1 MYRRIEGIIL
11 DSSVLI
17 NSNNG
22 GSTLAPAVDFL
33 FRALHFS
40 QLPKGIH
47 LGENLSVDEVKLLET
62 LSKEYDFSCF
72 RSSESVAELLINEIR
87 EAWGD
92 AGLRIL
98 YVVSDHRKDL
108 CLKLSD
114 YGFMLSVLDSSVEDS
129 STHPSIEHIK
139 KLEEIP
145 LSICCFNKKVA
156 GNEFVIVGYNMK
168 PSRQRDFAKRG
179 AFPLYSSHQG
189 LMFLPITSEL
199 PMSLQLQQMDVV
211 LHKATD
217 DIVSIEL
224 NTSTPAPK
232 ITYTDGMEKLRRTLE
247 DHPRCCVI
255 DPLNNIYPVMDR
267 LRIQDVLLGLEDLT
281 KEGRSIIRGA
291 HFLKVDS
298 FNDLNLAEKLL
309 EAKLSFPSIVKTQ
322 VACGLSNA
330 HSMAI
335 VFRLEN
341 YKDLPV
347 PLPAIIQEYV
357 DHSSTLFKF
366 YVLGEKVYHAVKK
379 STPNA
384 NVLIELSKGNQL
396 KPLVFDSLKSLP
408 TAEKNQFGDESV
420 DLELVKDAANWL
432 RRKLDLTI
440 FGFDVVVQ
448 DGTGDH
454 VIVDVNYLP
463 SFKEVPDDVAIP
475 AFWEAIKNKFRER
488 RQTETFH

>member
-1 MYRRIEGIIL
+1 MYKIEGIIL
-11 DSSVLI
+11 HSSVLLI
-17 NSNNG
+17 NNKNG
-22 GSTLAPAVDFL
+22 ASTVAPAVDFL

-47 LGENLSVDEVKLLET
+47 FGQDLSVDEVNLLQ
-62 LSKEYDFSCF
+62 KMAQEYAFRCF
-72 RSSESVAELLINEIR
+72 RSSESTVERLMDEIVA
-87 EAWGD
+87 AWDD
-92 AGLRIL
+92 AGLKTL
-98 YVVSDHRKDL
+98 YVVSHHKKDL

-114 YGFMLSVLDSSVEDS
+114 CGLSLCILDSDSVEDS
-129 STHPSIEHIK
+129 NTLPSIEHIK

-145 LSICCFNKKVA
+145 LSICCHNKKVA
-156 GNEFVIVGYNMK
+156 GNEFIIVGYNMK

-179 AFPLYSSHQG
+179 AFPLYSSHHK
-189 LMFLPITSEL
+189 LMFLPITFEL
-199 PMSLQLQQMDVV
+199 PMSLQLQHMDVV

-224 NTSTPAPK
+224 NTSTSTPE

-247 DHPRCCVI
+247 DHPHCCLI
-255 DPLNNIYPVMDR
+255 DPFSNIYPVMDR

-291 HFLKVDS
+291 HFLKVDDFS
-298 FNDLNLAEKLL
+298 DCNLAEKLV
-309 EAKLSFPSIVKTQ
+309 EAKLSFPSIVKPQ
-322 VACGLSNA
+322 VACGVSNA

-335 VFRLEN
+335 VFGLEN

-379 STPNA
+379 SIPNSD
-384 NVLIELSKGNQL
+384 VLIELSEGHQL
-396 KPLVFDSLKSLP
+396 KPLLFDSLRSLP
-408 TAEKNQFGDESV
+408 TAERTQSGEEA
-420 DLELVKDAANWL
+420 DLELVKDAAIWL

-475 AFWEAIKNKFRER
+475 AFWEAIKNKFRET
-488 RQTETFH
+488 RQTKPNH